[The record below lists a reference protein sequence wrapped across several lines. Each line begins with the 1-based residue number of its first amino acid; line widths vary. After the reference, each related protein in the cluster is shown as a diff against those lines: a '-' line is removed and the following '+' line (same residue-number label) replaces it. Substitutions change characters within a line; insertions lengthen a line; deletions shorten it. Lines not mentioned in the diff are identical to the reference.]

1 MTGDPEILIID
12 DDELFR
18 EELIHLLT
26 SEGYATAAA
35 GSLADA
41 RKALVARPPTVVLLD
56 IQLPDGNGV
65 DFLRELVRASDH
77 PEVVMI
83 SGAASLQDA
92 ADSVKHG
99 ATDFLE
105 KPFEP
110 ARFLAILASCL
121 RIAQLK
127 QANQNLLEGRLA
139 EYTLIGASSALAAV
153 MQRVAQIA
161 GTDARVLI
169 TGESGTG
176 KELIA
181 AQIHYRSARADA
193 PFVRVNC
200 AALPADLVE
209 SELFGHE
216 RGAFTGAIK
225 RHAGRFLQADG
236 GTLLLDE
243 IGDMPLAVQPK
254 LLRVIETGEVAA
266 VGSAQPTQVDVRVI
280 SATHRDLEEMVKAG
294 HFRADLL
301 YRINTVPLP
310 LPALRDRREDIPLL
324 TDFFLGNLC
333 CENPEASKEL
343 DPHAHEVLMADEWP
357 GNVRQL
363 KNLIERLFYTTSG
376 ETIGAEDVQRAL
388 GAEARDPAESSG
400 KNRLTDAI
408 TQFERG
414 FLGAELR
421 RCDGHVTQLAKE
433 LGMDR
438 GNLYRKLKKL
448 GLLSP

>member
-121 RIAQLK
+121 RIDRLK

-153 MQRVAQIA
+153 MQRVVQIA

-181 AQIHYRSARADA
+181 AQIHYRSTRADA
-193 PFVRVNC
+193 PFVCVNC

-310 LPALRDRREDIPLL
+310 LPALRDRREDIPRLS
-324 TDFFLGNLC
+324 DFFLGNLC
-333 CENPEASKEL
+333 RENPEAPKEL